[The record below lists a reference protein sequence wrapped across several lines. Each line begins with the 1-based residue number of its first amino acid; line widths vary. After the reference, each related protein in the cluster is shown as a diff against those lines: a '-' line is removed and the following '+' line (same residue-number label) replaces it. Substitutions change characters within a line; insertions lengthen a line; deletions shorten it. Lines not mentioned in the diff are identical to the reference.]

1 LLSSHEWDGESFFA
15 IQEIRDPRRTNE
27 SRDAVTGGPMWEEQ
41 MAEEANDTMQQILI
55 RFRGICAHVEVDDPK
70 AETQNGN
77 GKGKKRRTILVSH
90 HGNQDTPIEHHTSY
104 VEFYA
109 DDVRAFS
116 PELRVV
122 SYSKPGVDGRFARVD
137 LTKGTIIRLKDTDPG
152 DVEEAPSYRRDVP
165 HFSEILKSFP
175 EANRT
180 IAPGLVGSI
189 NKLDTARAFAAF
201 DMPAG
206 TLYAGEPENTITRFP
221 KNINFPPRRLAR
233 WAELQAT
240 VAAGPITLELS
251 STTGPTH
258 AIEFTENLRML
269 TIGNEPERLI
279 LGVIE
284 NQAAHSHAG
293 ATPTQPSGHFALYYN
308 LLDNPPLESD
318 RAVPIPTLLGGAGC
332 NNNNYP

>member
-1 LLSSHEWDGESFFA
+1 MADES
-15 IQEIRDPRRTNE
+15 NE
-27 SRDAVTGGPMWEEQ
+27 
-41 MAEEANDTMQQILI
+41 TMQQILI

-70 AETQNGN
+70 AETQNG
-77 GKGKKRRTILVSH
+77 KGKKRRTILVSH
-90 HGNQDTPIEHHTSY
+90 HVNQDSPIEHHTSY
-104 VEFYA
+104 VEFCA
-109 DDVRAFS
+109 DDVKAFS
-116 PELRVV
+116 PELRVR

-137 LTKGTIIRLKDTDPG
+137 LITKGTIIRLKDTDPG

-180 IAPGLVGSI
+180 IAPGLTGNI

-206 TLYAGEPENTITRFP
+206 TLFAGEPENTITRFP
-221 KNINFPPRRLAR
+221 KNIDYRPRRLAR

-240 VAAGPITLELS
+240 VAAGPITLELVS
-251 STTGPTH
+251 KGLTQ

-284 NQAAHSHAG
+284 NQDGHSHAG
-293 ATPTQPSGHFALYYN
+293 AGAVPSQPSGHFALYYN
-308 LLDNPPLESD
+308 ILDNPPQESE